1 LYPVGWQ
8 QQKHTFNLCQKTEN
22 NLLNFGRKEQVTG
35 RQTYQKMA
43 RVLRIM
49 QGPGNHQDQEEAHL
63 PIQGG
68 HSAKTLPGSL
78 PQEGGLLLIVS
89 TTWSRISQYE

>member
-63 PIQGG
+63 PIQWG
-68 HSAKTLPGSL
+68 HPAKAGPASL
-78 PQEGGLLLIVS
+78 PREGGLLLTVCA
-89 TTWSRISQYE
+89 TGPRISQFE